1 VTQDL
6 AQSEIALDHTRAN
19 EKRSDRRALLL
30 RILSIVV
37 VLILWEIIGRQYEVF
52 LSYPLAVLQAA
63 WEVLVVDNEL
73 LVAFGETLHGYA
85 LGYVAAMILGTM
97 LGYLMGYFKGLDVAL
112 GPYVNALYA
121 TPRIALIPLLVLW
134 VGIGFG
140 MRFTIVILSA
150 VFPII
155 ITVRDGARSVADEF
169 LDVARIFVAGGWR
182 TWRTTILPGSLPYV
196 FSALRIGAQR
206 SLIGILVAEI
216 LAALSGTG
224 RIIQD
229 YGQFFQTDRL
239 LVPIFA
245 IGFFSIFMTGALN
258 FIQRRVTPWERR

>member
-1 VTQDL
+1 
-6 AQSEIALDHTRAN
+6 
-19 EKRSDRRALLL
+19 
-30 RILSIVV
+30 
-37 VLILWEIIGRQYEVF
+37 
-52 LSYPLAVLQAA
+52 
-63 WEVLVVDNEL
+63 
-73 LVAFGETLHGYA
+73 
-85 LGYVAAMILGTM
+85 MILGTM